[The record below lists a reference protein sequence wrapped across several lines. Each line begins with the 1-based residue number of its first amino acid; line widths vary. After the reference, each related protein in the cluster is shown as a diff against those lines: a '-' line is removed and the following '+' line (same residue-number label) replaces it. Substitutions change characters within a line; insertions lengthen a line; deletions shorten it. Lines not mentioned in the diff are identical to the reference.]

1 MNLVDSKE
9 QQAQRKPFLVVVG
22 PTAVGKTAF
31 SLRLGQKYAGE
42 IVSADS
48 RLLYKGL
55 DIGTA
60 KPTPAERRLVRHH
73 LIDVCQPDETITLG
87 QYKRLAEASIDEIH
101 SRGKLPLLVGGTG
114 QYVRAII
121 EGWGIPEVP
130 PQKRLRK
137 ALEATGHDELVRW
150 LRYLDEESARRI
162 DARNIRRVIRALEVT
177 LITGLP
183 MSFMQRKTPPPYNI
197 YLLGLTCDRKNLYEW
212 IDNRVEKMMMQGF
225 LEEVTHLRKVGY
237 ERYLPSMSGLGYRQL
252 WAYLEGECN
261 LEEAIERIKFE
272 THRFVRQQYTWFRL
286 DDEDIHWF
294 DVKELE
300 WQKSVEFGVE
310 KWLGTISTLP
320 SNITE
325 PSTL

>member
-9 QQAQRKPFLVVVG
+9 QQAQRRPLLVVVG

-48 RLLYKGL
+48 RLFYKGL

-87 QYKRLAEASIDEIH
+87 QYKRLAEASIDQIH

-137 ALEATGHDELVRW
+137 VLEATGHDELVRW

-177 LITGLP
+177 LITGRP

-225 LEEVTHLRKVGY
+225 LEEVTHLWKVGY

-310 KWLGTISTLP
+310 KWLGTISSLP